1 MKFCIKT
8 LGCKVNTYESE
19 FIHGLFIR
27 KGYTYSEENADI
39 YVVNTCTVTNMSDRK
54 SRQIINSLRKNNENS
69 IIVVCGCFSQ
79 NAFNT
84 GRLEEINAD
93 IILGNKDKS
102 KIVEYVEDYIK
113 NKEQKKVFYNIEDVP
128 FEDMELDSMNN
139 RTRAFVKIEDGC
151 ENYCTY
157 CIIPY
162 VRGKVRSKRH
172 EFVIEEVTKLVSLGY
187 KEVVLTGIHT
197 GHYIDGEYKFA
208 DLLKDLVKI
217 NGLVR
222 LRISSIEI
230 NELTDEVLDIFKE
243 SNILVPHL
251 HIPLQSGSNHILKEM
266 NRKYDKEYFINRI
279 DYIKSIKEDVSITT
293 DVITGF
299 PGETDEEHIES
310 IKTIKRIG
318 FTKVHVFPYSDRY
331 GTVASKMPNKVDGNI
346 KKSRVRDLLE
356 LSQEL
361 ESTFCK
367 KFYNRT
373 MKVLIEEEKDG
384 YFYGHTANFIK
395 VKVSGNF
402 AQNEIYDILLTED
415 NIVS

>member
-1 MKFCIKT
+1 
-8 LGCKVNTYESE
+8 
-19 FIHGLFIR
+19 
-27 KGYTYSEENADI
+27 
-39 YVVNTCTVTNMSDRK
+39 MSDRK

-162 VRGKVRSKRH
+162 VRGKVRSKSH
-172 EFVIEEVTKLVSLGY
+172 ELVIEEVTNLVSLVY

-217 NGLVR
+217 DGLVR

-243 SNILVPHL
+243 CNILVL
-251 HIPLQSGSNHILKEM
+251 WRINLCLCFIPS
-266 NRKYDKEYFINRI
+266 
-279 DYIKSIKEDVSITT
+279 
-293 DVITGF
+293 
-299 PGETDEEHIES
+299 
-310 IKTIKRIG
+310 
-318 FTKVHVFPYSDRY
+318 
-331 GTVASKMPNKVDGNI
+331 
-346 KKSRVRDLLE
+346 
-356 LSQEL
+356 
-361 ESTFCK
+361 
-367 KFYNRT
+367 
-373 MKVLIEEEKDG
+373 
-384 YFYGHTANFIK
+384 
-395 VKVSGNF
+395 
-402 AQNEIYDILLTED
+402 
-415 NIVS
+415 